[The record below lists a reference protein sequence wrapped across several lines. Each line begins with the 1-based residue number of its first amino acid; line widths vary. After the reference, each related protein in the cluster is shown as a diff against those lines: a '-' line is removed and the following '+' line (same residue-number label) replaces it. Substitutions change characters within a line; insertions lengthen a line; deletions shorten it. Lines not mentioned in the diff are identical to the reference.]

1 MNQSLGKLI
10 QDAIKDGSLRSDVT
24 PLGLKKFFN
33 ENAIVEEV
41 IDEEPEEITIDEH
54 ELLIEVVGASKYNV
68 EVKQDDEVIKDPEGD
83 GYAVST
89 GSNIDIEVT
98 SGKKRLV
105 YSYQVSSNRDII
117 FDLKNKEVVDRDD
130 RV

>member
-1 MNQSLGKLI
+1 M
-10 QDAIKDGSLRSDVT
+10 
-24 PLGLKKFFN
+24 
-33 ENAIVEEV
+33 
-41 IDEEPEEITIDEH
+41 
-54 ELLIEVVGASKYNV
+54 LIEVVGAGKYKV
-68 EVKQDDEVIKDPEGD
+68 EVKQDDEVIEDPEGD

-98 SGKKRLV
+98 SGKKKLV

-117 FDLKNKEVVDRDD
+117 FDLKNKEVVDRND